1 MGTQN
6 QIKPIE
12 RLKNALSV
20 ESVQEQFRNALQEN
34 AGPYIASLIDIYNN
48 DKTLQDCEPRAVIM
62 EALKAATLKL
72 PINKSLGFA
81 YLVPYKTK
89 GKAEP
94 QMQIGYRGYIQ
105 LAMRTGQYRHINAD
119 VVYEGELQKADK
131 LTGAI
136 DLSGDPKSGKIIGY
150 FAYIETINGFSKTL
164 YWTKSEVTAHAER
177 FSKSYTRAT
186 SAWQT
191 DFDAMAK
198 KTMLRNL
205 LSHYGY
211 MSVEMAQAI
220 ASDTSDDRP
229 IEEVV
234 AEEVAVNANT
244 EVIDIEGEEADE
256 PTPRNSGSKAVAG
269 KVNDKAEEDHDFG
282 DPELPQDP
290 PF

>member
-1 MGTQN
+1 MNN
-6 QIKPIE
+6 QIKPVE

-20 ESVQEQFRNALQEN
+20 DSVQEQFRNALQEN

-105 LAMRTGQYRHINAD
+105 LAMRTGQYKYLNAD
-119 VVYEGELQKADK
+119 VVYEGELKRSDK
-131 LTGAI
+131 LTGAL
-136 DLSGDPKSGKIIGY
+136 DLSGEAAGEKIIGY
-150 FAYIETINGFSKTL
+150 FAHIETVNGFSKTV
-164 YWTKSEVTAHAER
+164 YWSKDKVEEHAKR
-177 FSKSYTRAT
+177 YSKSYDRPT

-191 DFDAMAK
+191 NFDQMAL
-198 KTMLRNL
+198 KTVLRYL
-205 LSHYGY
+205 LSHYGI
-211 MSVEMAQAI
+211 MSIEMAQAI
-220 ASDTSDDRP
+220 ASDASDDRP